1 MYQPIA
7 IISLESLRIAAYS
20 TTESKFLAGQR
31 VFDVQRALDPLQ
43 GLCTGP
49 HGTLRQLRLGDAGDA
64 LEVIVARVAEVRC
77 SEAEVDGYRAA
88 VATLVLQ
95 EVSAVFGT
103 HLQATG
109 GGMNAGWVNAEWR
122 NEQMNVEW
130 RNE

>member
-77 SEAEVDGYRAA
+77 SEAEVDGYGAA

-109 GGMNAGWVNAEWR
+109 GGMNAGWVSGLME
-122 NEQMNVEW
+122 E
-130 RNE
+130 